1 MTGLRVARD
10 HRQRHVLDRDVLI
23 LQPVGLLLGGI
34 QDTSERLGDV
44 HLTLGG
50 AGSAD
55 ARSSGQVLI
64 EFVAKRLD
72 VHIEPREQVW
82 QERVALIE

>member
-1 MTGLRVARD
+1 M
-10 HRQRHVLDRDVLI
+10 LDRDVLVR
-23 LQPVGLLLGGI
+23 QPVGLLLGGV
-34 QDTSERLGDV
+34 QHARERLRDV
-44 HLTLGG
+44 HLTRGG

-55 ARSSGQVLI
+55 ARTSGQVLV

-72 VHIEPREQVW
+72 VDVESREQVW